1 MWSVSAK
8 NFGENADSMHVS
20 GLSYDNARALHSN
33 LSNSGEW
40 AEVRS
45 YKVEAS

>member
-1 MWSVSAK
+1 LTY
-8 NFGENADSMHVS
+8 ENARS
-20 GLSYDNARALHSN
+20 LHSS

-45 YKVEAS
+45 YKVEAV

>member
-20 GLSYDNARALHSN
+20 GLTYDSARALHSN
-33 LSNSGEW
+33 LSNSGGW

-45 YKVEAS
+45 YKVVTK

>member
-1 MWSVSAK
+1 MWSVTAK
-8 NFGENADSMHVS
+8 NFGENADSMLVS
-20 GLSYDNARALHSN
+20 GLSYDNARALHSS

-45 YKVEAS
+45 YKVEAV

>member
-1 MWSVSAK
+1 MWSVAAK
-8 NFGENADSMHVS
+8 NFGENADMLHVS
-20 GLSYDNARALHSN
+20 GLTYENARALHSS

-45 YKVEAS
+45 YKVEAV